1 MLVLTPMKR
10 QPLDLVMQDKWMNI
24 GYEDDPL
31 TPYKEPPQSFPD
43 PLRVEIM
50 VNMGFTREEINESLT
65 RNKFDSVTS
74 TYLLL
79 ARRPYNLD
87 LGPSCDTRTGSNH
100 SVRQPGGA
108 PGVSAASQ
116 SGGSAAGGGV
126 VSSTAPSTTGTTTGG
141 GAPGSGVTGSGRG
154 VPRSAS
160 ATNPSTGG
168 GAGGSRRASQERS
181 GGGAAAGGHLSGSST
196 ASPSAVTSGGG
207 PGSFLFI
214 PFYLLALCKYFQ
226 CLGNFYDIVYG

>member
-1 MLVLTPMKR
+1 MSTDCENLLKKMLVLTPMKR

-24 GYEDDPL
+24 GYEDDQL

-50 VNMGFTREEINESLT
+50 VNMGFTREEITESLT

-87 LGPSCDTRTGSNH
+87 STGCESRTGSNH
-100 SVRQPGGA
+100 SVRQPGGGA
-108 PGVSAASQ
+108 AGVSAASQ
-116 SGGSAAGGGV
+116 SGNATGGTGGGGSAAANASANTSGSGG
-126 VSSTAPSTTGTTTGG
+126 SATGG
-141 GAPGSGVTGSGRG
+141 TSSSGGRG

-168 GAGGSRRASQERS
+168 GTGPRRPSTERGGS
-181 GGGAAAGGHLSGSST
+181 GTGTGTHLSSSTT
-196 ASPSAVTSGGG
+196 ASPSAAAATAG
-207 PGSFLFI
+207 PG
-214 PFYLLALCKYFQ
+214 
-226 CLGNFYDIVYG
+226 